1 METHTTSDRTTWKDW
16 AVTLVA
22 LACIAIGIPAI
33 AAIPDLGVA
42 LLIASIL
49 ALTILAATHALA
61 RRTR

>member
-22 LACIAIGIPAI
+22 FACIALGIPAI
-33 AAIPDLGVA
+33 AAMPDLGVA
-42 LLIASIL
+42 LLLASIL
-49 ALTILAATHALA
+49 AITILVATRIVG